1 MIMMKNL
8 LQRMILYK
16 NFKRNTALLSIGL
29 YLISLFHNCYC
40 SYRECESGLGL
51 LLTGWMG
58 LYMGGP
64 VLAWLANPFLLIAWC
79 TVDRYNYASLVFSL
93 MAVLAAVSFLFFNEV
108 YDPLMEFMNTITNYK
123 PGYWLWL
130 ASCVVMLIANVLVFA
145 RTKNINTIWLTGIV
159 LIIAAIA
166 LIAGLSRRKKI
177 AFLSAGYEVD
187 YTFRGNLDT
196 TDFAYK
202 KCILKSILLNCNSYI
217 HKKDTLTANDIIN
230 DYHQF
235 GKPLSKEKLDG
246 KSYPTIDT
254 IIKYKYSVFDTTELK
269 HQ

>member
-108 YDPLMEFMNTITNYK
+108 YDPL
-123 PGYWLWL
+123 
-130 ASCVVMLIANVLVFA
+130 
-145 RTKNINTIWLTGIV
+145 TKNINTIWLTGIV

-166 LIAGLSRRKKI
+166 LIAGLSRRKQI